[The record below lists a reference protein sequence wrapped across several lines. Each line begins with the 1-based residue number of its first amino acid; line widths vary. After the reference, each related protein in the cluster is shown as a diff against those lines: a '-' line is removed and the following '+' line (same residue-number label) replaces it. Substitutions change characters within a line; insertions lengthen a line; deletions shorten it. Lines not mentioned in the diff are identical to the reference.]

1 MESTAGTDSPPPQ
14 TTVSDYGSIFQELQS
29 LRRSYTELQT
39 KHSVMEESLVNLTKQ
54 RDEALK
60 QNSDLET
67 VFEEASLERDLLHDL
82 IRQLEVFCREKQFE
96 IERMMFDEMSTRNV
110 LEGKVEISRVRIEK
124 LESEMKEKE
133 SKYELVLNS
142 LIDILS
148 KIVSH
153 FEDFNSDPS
162 STEKAYEVS
171 SIRRVASEA
180 EAKAR
185 EYKERK
191 EKEKKELEESIV
203 SLTEENRDLSSFL
216 RAALMEKEAA
226 ERNLK
231 ELKGNNNEQT
241 RTAALLQIAERGLQ
255 KFGFIIGSSSSVEED
270 SVLCEIEEES
280 VTLASTVEIVTKNL
294 RMEITQLR
302 RSLEDS
308 RSDCERL
315 QNLVDE
321 QAQKISEN
329 ELYIQ
334 ELEDMERNSAQNVE
348 ELIAEIREAEAE
360 SGRWMEAC
368 ELEVEAG
375 KKEVAERDKVISI
388 MKQELEKTRAELKIS
403 NSKLK
408 MKEEVAAAAMA
419 AQAAAEQSLQLADTR
434 ATEFRN
440 RMEEL
445 SRQLEALESRDRVR
459 QKVRHRCW
467 PWRGLTDSMNNARQR
482 RLPEMQALLP

>member
-1 MESTAGTDSPPPQ
+1 MESTAGTVSPPPQ

-39 KHSVMEESLVNLTKQ
+39 KHSVMEKQ
-54 RDEALK
+54 RDEALN

-67 VFEEASLERDLLHDL
+67 AVEEASLERDLLHDL

-96 IERMMFDEMSTRNV
+96 IERMMFDEMSTRKV
-110 LEGKVEISRVRIEK
+110 LEAELEISQGRIQK
-124 LESEMKEKE
+124 LEFEMKEKE
-133 SKYELVLNS
+133 SKYELVLKS
-142 LIDILS
+142 LL
-148 KIVSH
+148 SH
-153 FEDFNSDPS
+153 FEDFNSDLS
-162 STEKAYEVS
+162 STEKADDESEEVS
-171 SIRRVASEA
+171 RLASKA
-180 EAKAR
+180 EAKVR

-270 SVLCEIEEES
+270 SVPCEIEEES

-334 ELEDMERNSAQNVE
+334 ELEDRERNSAQNVE

-388 MKQELEKTRAELKIS
+388 MKQELEKTRAALKIS